1 MYFTILAENS
11 LTLTLVAKFGDLPFI
26 MKYVDRKDKK
36 YGILSEDVMSK
47 LEMNYCKIH
56 FSELI

>member
-11 LTLTLVAKFGDLPFI
+11 LTLTLVAKFGDLPFTG
-26 MKYVDRKDKK
+26 KYMDKKVKK

-47 LEMNYCKIH
+47 LEMNYCKML
-56 FSELI
+56 FSI

>member
-26 MKYVDRKDKK
+26 MKCVDRKGKK

-56 FSELI
+56 ISNF